1 LEREEKLKMK
11 KGDFDGVDDRGNVV
25 QLLQHYSQMAL
36 MLVAVPK
43 LDETPFRKH
52 QSKAWPVPLPRR
64 NLTKEQGTVE
74 KAKLPLP
81 SPCELDLAVPVKSA
95 RPKPQR

>member
-1 LEREEKLKMK
+1 MK
-11 KGDFDGVDDRGNVV
+11 NGDFDGVDDRGNVV

-64 NLTKEQGTVE
+64 NLKKSKVRSKKQNCRCLVHASSTW
-74 KAKLPLP
+74 P
-81 SPCELDLAVPVKSA
+81 SL
-95 RPKPQR
+95 